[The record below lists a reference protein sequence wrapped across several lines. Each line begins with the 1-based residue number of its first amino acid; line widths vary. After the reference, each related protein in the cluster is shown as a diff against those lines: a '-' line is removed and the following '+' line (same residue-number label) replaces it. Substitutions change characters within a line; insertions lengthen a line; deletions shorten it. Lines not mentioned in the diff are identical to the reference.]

1 MVKNLEMEVIIMNNP
16 NIVIIGAGYGGIMTA
31 VKLQKSLNVNE
42 ANITLVNKHNYH
54 YQTTWLH
61 ENAAGTLHHD
71 KTRIQINEL
80 IDTSKINFVQDTV
93 TKVRPDEKKV
103 TLENGEL
110 SYDYLVVG
118 LGFEAAT
125 FGISGLKE
133 NAFTISSINSARL
146 IRQHIEYNFA
156 KYNNEADKKEE
167 RLNLVVGGAGFTGIE
182 FVGELA
188 NRVPE
193 LCKEY
198 DIPREKVRII
208 NVEAAPTALP
218 GFDPELVEYAMNSL
232 EARGVEFKI
241 GAMIKEVTEDKLI
254 FEKDEKREEIAT
266 NTVVWAAGV
275 QGNSL
280 IVDAG
285 FETNR
290 GRIPVRDDLRAPN
303 YDDVFIVGDCAV
315 IMNEE
320 TERPYPPTAQI
331 AIQMAEHTAA
341 SLTKLVQGDNHLES
355 FTPKIQGTVA
365 SLGHSDAIGVVF
377 DDKKLFGWSASA
389 MKKVIDNRYLLKLGG
404 IGLLLKKGKLNLFK

>member
-1 MVKNLEMEVIIMNNP
+1 MNNP